1 MNAEVKVAQ
10 ADDTS
15 VPPLRRATRVAYGFG
30 SIADGIK
37 SAAFST
43 YLLLY
48 FNQILGVP
56 AAIVSTAIA
65 LTLAVDAIADPLI
78 GRISDRT
85 RSRWG
90 RRHPYIMGAAI
101 PAGLFFALVWFPP
114 EGLSDFA
121 MGAWIFGMA
130 SLARAAM
137 SAYQVPANAL
147 GSELTQ
153 DYAERTRLYGLRYWF
168 AYAGTFAF
176 AAFALTF
183 FFVAT
188 PDYPKGQL
196 NPAGYVPF
204 ALTGAALIVISILVC
219 GWGTRSRIPYIRQ
232 ADDRP
237 VVPGL
242 MTHLREMVSA
252 FRNRAFLTIFGFAI
266 FKWTAIGLY
275 GATSLYFGTY
285 VYKLSSGELAL
296 LTLDGFVAVTLA
308 LPLAPKFTKW
318 WGKRNAALYLA
329 FFGVLLGTSPLMLVW
344 LDLFF
349 EPGHPLL
356 LPTLLI
362 IGALYGAMVAISL
375 MTASS
380 MLADVVE
387 DDAVRSGGHNAGI
400 YFSAASFSSQCATG
414 LGILAAGIVL
424 ETSRFPAGVDPAQV
438 TEAMTDSLIIH
449 YVPIVVGL
457 WAIGCA
463 IIALYPIT
471 EAKHLANL
479 ERLRARE
486 AEANSRMIQDAPI
499 GAPTR

>member
-1 MNAEVKVAQ
+1 LRSPETVA
-10 ADDTS
+10 
-15 VPPLRRATRVAYGFG
+15 PPLSRGNRLAYGFG

-37 SAAFST
+37 STAFST
-43 YLLLY
+43 YLLHY
-48 FNQILGVP
+48 FNQVLGVS
-56 AAIVSTAIA
+56 AAVVSAAIA
-65 LTLAVDAIADPLI
+65 LTLVVDAIADPII
-78 GRISDRT
+78 GRVSDRT
-85 RSRWG
+85 RSRMG
-90 RRHPYIMGAAI
+90 RRHPYIYGAAI
-101 PAGLFFALVWFPP
+101 PTALFFGLVWFPP
-114 EGLSDFA
+114 AGLSDWS
-121 MGAWIFGMA
+121 MGVWIFAFA
-130 SLARAAM
+130 SLARLAM
-137 SAYQVPANAL
+137 STYQVPANAL

-176 AAFALTF
+176 AAFALKF

-188 PDYPKGQL
+188 PEFPKGQL

-204 ALTGAALIVISILVC
+204 ALTGAGLMLVSILVC
-219 GWGTRSRIPYIRQ
+219 GWGTRSRIPFIRQ

-242 MTHLREMVSA
+242 MTHLREMGSA

-266 FKWTAIGLY
+266 FKWTAIGVY

-285 VYKLSSGELAL
+285 VYQLSSGQLAL
-296 LTLDGFVAVTLA
+296 LTLDGFLAVCIA

-329 FFGVLLGTSPLMLVW
+329 MMGVLLGTFPLVLVYF
-344 LDLFF
+344 DLFF
-349 EPGHPLL
+349 APGHPLL
-356 LPTLLI
+356 LPTLLLV
-362 IGALYGAMVAISL
+362 GAIYGAMVAISL

-400 YFSAASFSSQCATG
+400 YFSAASFAGQCASG
-414 LGILAAGIVL
+414 LGILAAGVVL
-424 ETSRFPAGVDPAQV
+424 ETSRFPAGIDPAKV
-438 TEAMTDSLIIH
+438 TEAMTDSLILH
-449 YVPIVVGL
+449 YVPMVVGL

-463 IIALYPIT
+463 IIAFYPIT

-486 AEANSRMIQDAPI
+486 AEANNQTIQDAPI
-499 GAPTR
+499 GAPVR

>member
-1 MNAEVKVAQ
+1 MNAEAGI
-10 ADDTS
+10 AAAA
-15 VPPLRRATRVAYGFG
+15 PPLRRATRVAYGFG

-37 SAAFST
+37 STAFST

-48 FNQILGVP
+48 FNQVLGVS
-56 AAIVSTAIA
+56 AAVVSTAIA
-65 LTLAVDAIADPLI
+65 LTLVVDAIADPLI
-78 GRISDRT
+78 GRVSDLT
-85 RSRWG
+85 RSRLG
-90 RRHPYIMGAAI
+90 RRHPFIFGAAA
-101 PAGLFFALVWFPP
+101 PAALFFALVWFPP
-114 EGLSDFA
+114 SGLSDLM
-121 MGAWIFGMA
+121 MGVWIFAMA
-130 SLARAAM
+130 SLARASM

-188 PDYPKGQL
+188 PAYPKGQL

-204 ALTGAALIVISILVC
+204 ALTGAALIVVSIFVC

-237 VVPGL
+237 VTPGL
-242 MTHLREMVSA
+242 LAHLKEMVSA

-266 FKWTAIGLY
+266 FKWTAIGVY

-285 VYKLSSGELAL
+285 VYELSSGELAL
-296 LTLDGFVAVTLA
+296 LTLDGFVAVCIA

-329 FFGVLLGTSPLMLVW
+329 LFGVLLGTSPLMLVY

-356 LPTLLI
+356 LPTLLLV
-362 IGALYGAMVAISL
+362 GAVYGAMVAISL

-400 YFSAASFSSQCATG
+400 YFSAASFSAQCASG

-424 ETSRFPAGVDPAQV
+424 TNSQFPAGVDPSLV
-438 TEAMTDSLIIH
+438 TETMTDSLIAH
-449 YVPIVVGL
+449 YVPMVVGL
-457 WAIGCA
+457 WTVGCA
-463 IIALYPIT
+463 IIWFYPIT
-471 EAKHLANL
+471 EAKHLANV

-486 AEANSRMIQDAPI
+486 AEAKARDMQDAPL
-499 GAPTR
+499 GAPAR

>member
-1 MNAEVKVAQ
+1 MRAAEAI
-10 ADDTS
+10 A
-15 VPPLRRATRVAYGFG
+15 PPLKRSTRVAYGSG
-30 SIADGIK
+30 AIADGIK
-37 SAAFST
+37 STAFST

-48 FNQILGVP
+48 FNQVLGVS

-65 LTLAVDAIADPLI
+65 LTLVVDAIADPVI

-85 RSRWG
+85 RSRLG
-90 RRHPYIMGAAI
+90 RRHPYIYGAAL
-101 PAGLFFALVWFPP
+101 PTALFFGLVWFPP
-114 EGLSDFA
+114 SGLSDFA
-121 MGAWIFGMA
+121 MGVWIFCTA
-130 SLARAAM
+130 SLARATM
-137 SAYQVPANAL
+137 STYQVPANAL

-176 AAFALTF
+176 AAFALKF

-188 PDYPKGQL
+188 PEFPKGQL

-204 ALTGAALIVISILVC
+204 ALTGAVLVLISILVC

-237 VVPGL
+237 VIPGL
-242 MTHLREMVSA
+242 MTHLKEMVSA

-266 FKWTAIGLY
+266 FKWTAIGVY

-285 VYKLSSGELAL
+285 VFELSSGQLAL
-296 LTLDGFVAVTLA
+296 LTLDGFVAVCIA

-318 WGKRNAALYLA
+318 WGKRNAALFLA
-329 FFGVLLGTSPLMLVW
+329 LFGVILGTSPLMLTY

-356 LPTLLI
+356 LPTLLLV
-362 IGALYGAMVAISL
+362 GAIYGAMVAISL

-400 YFSAASFSSQCATG
+400 YFSAASFSAQCAAG

-424 ETSRFPAGVDPAQV
+424 EMSNFPAGVDPALV
-438 TEAMTDSLIIH
+438 TEAMTDSLIAH
-449 YVPIVVGL
+449 YVPMVIGL
-457 WAIGCA
+457 WAVGCTL
-463 IIALYPIT
+463 IAFYPIT

-479 ERLRARE
+479 DRLRARE
-486 AEANSRMIQDAPI
+486 AEANSRMVQDAPL
-499 GAPTR
+499 GAPVR

>member
-1 MNAEVKVAQ
+1 VSVAESIA
-10 ADDTS
+10 
-15 VPPLRRATRVAYGFG
+15 PPLRRATRIAYGFG

-37 SAAFST
+37 STAFST

-48 FNQILGVP
+48 FNQVLGVS

-65 LTLAVDAIADPLI
+65 LTLVVDAIADPII
-78 GRISDRT
+78 GRVSDRT
-85 RSRWG
+85 RSRLG
-90 RRHPYIMGAAI
+90 RRHPYIFGAAL
-101 PAGLFFALVWFPP
+101 PTGLFFGLVWFPP
-114 EGLSDFA
+114 AGLSDFA
-121 MGAWIFGMA
+121 MGVWIFCIA
-130 SLARAAM
+130 ALARATM
-137 SAYQVPANAL
+137 STYQVPANAL

-176 AAFALTF
+176 AAFALKF

-188 PDYPKGQL
+188 PEFPKGQL

-204 ALTGAALIVISILVC
+204 ALTGAALMFISILVC

-242 MTHLREMVSA
+242 MTHLKEMVSA

-266 FKWTAIGLY
+266 FKWTAIGVY

-285 VYKLSSGELAL
+285 VFELSSGELAL
-296 LTLDGFVAVTLA
+296 LTLDGFVAVCIA

-329 FFGVLLGTSPLMLVW
+329 LFGVMLGTSPLMLTY

-356 LPTLLI
+356 LPTLLLV
-362 IGALYGAMVAISL
+362 GAIYGAMVAISL

-400 YFSAASFSSQCATG
+400 YFSAASFSAQCASG
-414 LGILAAGIVL
+414 LGILAAGIVI
-424 ETSRFPAGVDPAQV
+424 ETSNFPAGIDPAKV

-449 YVPIVVGL
+449 YVPMVVGL
-457 WAIGCA
+457 WAVGCA
-463 IIALYPIT
+463 IIWFYPIT
-471 EAKHLANL
+471 HAKHLANL
-479 ERLRARE
+479 DRLRARE
-486 AEANSRMIQDAPI
+486 AEAKSRDAQDAPI
-499 GAPTR
+499 GAPVR

>member
-1 MNAEVKVAQ
+1 MSA
-10 ADDTS
+10 ADIA
-15 VPPLRRATRVAYGFG
+15 PPLSRATRIAYGFG

-37 SAAFST
+37 STAFST

-48 FNQILGVP
+48 FNQVLGVP

-65 LTLAVDAIADPLI
+65 LTLVVDAIADPLI
-78 GRISDRT
+78 GRFSDLT
-85 RSRWG
+85 RSRLG
-90 RRHPYIMGAAI
+90 RRHPFIYGAAL
-101 PAGLFFALVWFPP
+101 PAAVFFALTWFPP
-114 EGLSDFA
+114 ELSD
-121 MGAWIFGMA
+121 MGMGVWIFVTA
-130 SLARAAM
+130 SLARM
-137 SAYQVPANAL
+137 SLSAYQVPANAL

-176 AAFALTF
+176 AAFALKF

-188 PDYPKGQL
+188 PEFPKGQL

-204 ALTGAALIVISILVC
+204 ALTGAALMLISILVC

-237 VVPGL
+237 VVPGP
-242 MTHLREMVSA
+242 MAHLKEMVSA

-266 FKWTAIGLY
+266 FKWTAIGVY

-285 VYKLSSGELAL
+285 VFELSSGQLAL
-296 LTLDGFVAVTLA
+296 LTLDGFVAVCIA

-329 FFGVLLGTSPLMLVW
+329 FFGVLLGTSPLMLTY

-356 LPTLLI
+356 LPTLLLV
-362 IGALYGAMVAISL
+362 GAIYGAMVAISL

-400 YFSAASFSSQCATG
+400 YFSAASFSAQCASG
-414 LGILAAGIVL
+414 LGILAAGFVL
-424 ETSRFPAGVDPAQV
+424 EASNFPAGVDPALV
-438 TEAMTDSLIIH
+438 TEAMTDSLIAH
-449 YVPIVVGL
+449 YVPMVVGL
-457 WAIGCA
+457 WAVGCA
-463 IIALYPIT
+463 IIWFYPIT
-471 EAKHLANL
+471 QAKHLANL

-486 AEANSRMIQDAPI
+486 AEAKSRDAQDAPI
-499 GAPTR
+499 GAPAR

>member
-1 MNAEVKVAQ
+1 MNAETRIEA
-10 ADDTS
+10 A
-15 VPPLRRATRVAYGFG
+15 PPPSLARGTRVAYGFG

-48 FNQILGVP
+48 FNQVLGVP
-56 AAIVSTAIA
+56 AGVVSTAIA
-65 LTLAVDAIADPLI
+65 LTLIVDAIADPLI
-78 GRISDRT
+78 GRVSDLT
-85 RSRWG
+85 RSRLG
-90 RRHPYIMGAAI
+90 RRHPYIFGAAI
-101 PAGLFFALVWFPP
+101 PASVFFALVWFPP
-114 EGLSDFA
+114 AGLSDAMMGVWLFA
-121 MGAWIFGMA
+121 TA

-176 AAFALTF
+176 AAFALKF

-188 PDYPKGQL
+188 PEFPKGQL

-204 ALTGAALIVISILVC
+204 ALTGAALILVSIFVC
-219 GWGTRSRIPYIRQ
+219 GWGTRNRIPYIRQ
-232 ADDRP
+232 VEDTP
-237 VVPGL
+237 VTPGAL
-242 MTHLREMVSA
+242 AHLKEMASA

-266 FKWTAIGLY
+266 FKWTAIGVY

-285 VYKLSSGELAL
+285 VFKLTSGQLAL
-296 LTLDGFVAVTLA
+296 LTLDGFVAVCLA

-318 WGKRNAALYLA
+318 WGKRNAALFLA
-329 FFGVLLGTSPLMLVW
+329 FFGVLLGTSPLTLTYF
-344 LDLFF
+344 DLFF

-356 LPTLLI
+356 LPTLLLV
-362 IGALYGAMVAISL
+362 GAIYGAMVAISL

-387 DDAVRSGGHNAGI
+387 DDAVRSERHNAGI
-400 YFSAASFSSQCATG
+400 YFSAASFSAQCASA
-414 LGILAAGIVL
+414 LGILAAGIVI
-424 ETSRFPAGVDPAQV
+424 ETSNFPAGVDPARV
-438 TEAMTDSLIIH
+438 TEAMTDSLIAH
-449 YVPIVVGL
+449 YVPMVVGL
-457 WAIGCA
+457 WAIGCL
-463 IIALYPIT
+463 IIWFYPIT
-471 EAKHLANL
+471 EARHLANV

-486 AEANSRMIQDAPI
+486 AEAKSREAQDAPI
-499 GAPTR
+499 GAPAR

>member
-1 MNAEVKVAQ
+1 MSDAIA
-10 ADDTS
+10 A
-15 VPPLRRATRVAYGFG
+15 PPLRRSTRIAYGFG

-37 SAAFST
+37 SSAFST

-48 FNQILGVP
+48 FNQVLGVS
-56 AAIVSTAIA
+56 AAVVSTAIA
-65 LTLAVDAIADPLI
+65 LTLVVDAIADPVI
-78 GRISDRT
+78 GRASDRT
-85 RSRWG
+85 RSRLG
-90 RRHPYIMGAAI
+90 RRHPYIYGAAL
-101 PAGLFFALVWFPP
+101 PTALFFGLTWFPP

-121 MGAWIFGMA
+121 MGVWIFCLA
-130 SLARAAM
+130 ALARVAM
-137 SAYQVPANAL
+137 STYQVPANAL

-176 AAFALTF
+176 AAFALKF

-188 PDYPKGQL
+188 PEFPKGQL

-204 ALTGAALIVISILVC
+204 ALTGAGLMFVSILVC
-219 GWGTRSRIPYIRQ
+219 GWGTRSRIPHIRQ

-237 VVPGL
+237 VTPGML
-242 MTHLREMVSA
+242 NHLKEMASA

-266 FKWTAIGLY
+266 FKWTAIGVY

-285 VYKLSSGELAL
+285 VFGLSSGQLAL
-296 LTLDGFVAVTLA
+296 LTLDGFLAVCIA

-329 FFGVLLGTSPLMLVW
+329 LFGVMLGTSPLMLTY

-356 LPTLLI
+356 LPTLLLV
-362 IGALYGAMVAISL
+362 GAIYGAMVAISL

-400 YFSAASFSSQCATG
+400 YFSAASFSAQCASG
-414 LGILAAGIVL
+414 LGILAAGIVI
-424 ETSRFPAGVDPAQV
+424 ETSRFPAGIDPARV

-449 YVPIVVGL
+449 YVPMVMGL
-457 WAIGCA
+457 WAIGCL
-463 IIALYPIT
+463 IISFYPIT

-479 ERLRARE
+479 DRLRARE
-486 AEANSRMIQDAPI
+486 AEAANRMVQDAPL
-499 GAPTR
+499 GAPAR